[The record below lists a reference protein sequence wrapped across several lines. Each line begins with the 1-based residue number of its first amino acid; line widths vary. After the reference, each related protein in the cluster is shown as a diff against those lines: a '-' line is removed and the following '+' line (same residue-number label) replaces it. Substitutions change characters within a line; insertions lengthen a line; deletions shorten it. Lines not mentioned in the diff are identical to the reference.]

1 MSFIKSFSISAV
13 GGNSLKH
20 LFEINSFGLILI
32 TASNKLSGTLFLAF
46 VLAEATGENI
56 LSKKKKKKA
65 LLNGIIR
72 HLKTK
77 VPHFLKTR
85 C

>member
-1 MSFIKSFSISAV
+1 M
-13 GGNSLKH
+13 
-20 LFEINSFGLILI
+20 FEINSFGLILI

-56 LSKKKKKKA
+56 LSKKKKKA